1 MTYDLITETESE
13 TDSIVVLK
21 KMKQD
26 DSLGKSYEKENVHE
40 EIKITRTMDPDKTFS
55 RPLKLYV
62 LKVVLLFI
70 LTNHFNSTK
79 NNSTKNLNIIKKSC
93 KGSRDLQKWMEKR
106 AFEKYEHKR
115 KQLLNSKNK
124 SFLSKQTERALNSI
138 GKQSKFDEIL
148 YLEIK

>member
-1 MTYDLITETESE
+1 
-13 TDSIVVLK
+13 
-21 KMKQD
+21 
-26 DSLGKSYEKENVHE
+26 
-40 EIKITRTMDPDKTFS
+40 MDPDKTFS

-62 LKVVLLFI
+62 FKVVFLFI

-138 GKQSKFDEIL
+138 GKKSKFDEIL

>member
-62 LKVVLLFI
+62 LKVVLL
-70 LTNHFNSTK
+70 
-79 NNSTKNLNIIKKSC
+79 
-93 KGSRDLQKWMEKR
+93 
-106 AFEKYEHKR
+106 Y
-115 KQLLNSKNK
+115 
-124 SFLSKQTERALNSI
+124 
-138 GKQSKFDEIL
+138 L
-148 YLEIK
+148 Y